1 MLGQFAEGLIA
12 ELNRAEADPG
22 VALLLRRMQLAH
34 GEHALAVALRVE
46 GHRDVKAA
54 RIVILIRSVL
64 HFDQPRRFDAQED
77 HAVVPYRSVGPG
89 EDETPATARADIALQ
104 SLHFESV
111 RSEPLH
117 DLLRIGPGHE
127 HAFAR

>member
-54 RIVILIRSVL
+54 RIVILIRVARAPL
-64 HFDQPRRFDAQED
+64 AVAAAGDQPGALLDRQV
-77 HAVVPYRSVGPG
+77 AVGRQL
-89 EDETPATARADIALQ
+89 T
-104 SLHFESV
+104 
-111 RSEPLH
+111 
-117 DLLRIGPGHE
+117 
-127 HAFAR
+127 